1 MNTIMT
7 TAKANITMKKH
18 ALFLLAAA
26 STLSATSAAAR
37 NLEITVADIRS
48 DRGSILVMATVEGV
62 EKPFYAMTAAKAGT
76 VVVSLEGIDADKAD
90 VSLFHDE
97 NGNFKMDMGDRGP
110 IEGYAARKCNLPETE
125 NAVTLKLYY
134 PQTGE

>member
-1 MNTIMT
+1 
-7 TAKANITMKKH
+7 MKKH

-26 STLSATSAAAR
+26 ATLSATSAAAR

-62 EKPFYAMTAAKAGT
+62 DKPFYAMTAAKAGT
-76 VVVSLEGIDADKAD
+76 VVVSLEGIDADKTD